1 LSGPDG
7 PLKREIEE
15 ISKDLFQSL
24 EVLSNF
30 HYTPRAPKTEGS
42 ISTQNVPSLML
53 EDALP
58 INVSKGQTRSAKE
71 IFSVNALA
79 MRDKKELSKED
90 RHKERAARKR
100 QIKQSLKAKAIY
112 KKEKMREQGIAM
124 AEKFAVKDAQRQM
137 EKMNKKLKK
146 AKVDA
151 APESRRTNTSSKV
164 FANLQKIVA
173 SDYQKKEDRKSAK
186 AQGKAFKGGDYAQ
199 TATTSGNSVKRYR
212 L

>member
-1 LSGPDG
+1 M
-7 PLKREIEE
+7 
-15 ISKDLFQSL
+15 
-24 EVLSNF
+24 
-30 HYTPRAPKTEGS
+30 
-42 ISTQNVPSLML
+42 ML

-71 IFSVNALA
+71 VFAVNALA
-79 MRDKKELSKED
+79 MRNRKELSKED

-100 QIKQSLKAKAIY
+100 KIKQSLKAKSVY

-146 AKVDA
+146 EKVDSG
-151 APESRRTNTSSKV
+151 PESRRTNTSSKV

-173 SDYQKKEDRKSAK
+173 SDYQKKEDRRNAK
-186 AQGKAFKGGDYAQ
+186 A
-199 TATTSGNSVKRYR
+199 
-212 L
+212 